1 MEILAS
7 VEQLSRQISNL
18 QTELH
23 TNTIINRVILDLL
36 IELRAKV
43 DNEDPIQVKKI
54 VDEILNV
61 RQKQLM
67 DGLSLL

>member
-7 VEQLSRQISNL
+7 VEQLSQQISNL

>member
-7 VEQLSRQISNL
+7 VEQLSQQISNL

-61 RQKQLM
+61 RQKQLI